1 MFSHKYLPQTDSDI
15 KEMLAASG
23 VSNLEDLYSD
33 VPESLRLKKDYN
45 IPLGKSE
52 AEVRKI
58 FSSLANKDK
67 QLICFGGAGV
77 YDHYIPSVIDYIT
90 SRSEFLT
97 SYTPY
102 QAEISQGTLQYIFEY
117 QSMMSELTGLEV
129 SNASLYD
136 GATATAEAMMT
147 AISVTKKK
155 ARVLLSS
162 TLNPQVVRVVETYA
176 KFHGVNLT
184 MIPEKDGVTDL
195 SFVKQELAIG
205 DIAGVIVP
213 LPNYY
218 GIVEDYSGLA
228 NDVHAAKAVLIMEC
242 VAADLALLKSPGEWG
257 ADIAVGSGQSLGLP
271 MAYGGANVGFFCA
284 REEFLRKIPG
294 RIVGATIDSEGKRAF
309 CLTLQTREQHIRREK
324 ATSNICSNEGMQTL
338 CVAIYLSI
346 MGKRGLQEAAS
357 KSFSGAHY
365 LYEELLKTGKFEKVY
380 DAPFFN
386 EFCLESKINPDK
398 WEKTCEVA
406 GFFGG
411 VRIENTNRIMFA
423 VTELRTK
430 EEMDAL
436 VALAKDM

>member
-1 MFSHKYLPQTDSDI
+1 
-15 KEMLAASG
+15 
-23 VSNLEDLYSD
+23 
-33 VPESLRLKKDYN
+33 
-45 IPLGKSE
+45 
-52 AEVRKI
+52 
-58 FSSLANKDK
+58 
-67 QLICFGGAGV
+67 
-77 YDHYIPSVIDYIT
+77 
-90 SRSEFLT
+90 
-97 SYTPY
+97 
-102 QAEISQGTLQYIFEY
+102 
-117 QSMMSELTGLEV
+117 
-129 SNASLYD
+129 
-136 GATATAEAMMT
+136 
-147 AISVTKKK
+147 
-155 ARVLLSS
+155 
-162 TLNPQVVRVVETYA
+162 
-176 KFHGVNLT
+176 
-184 MIPEKDGVTDL
+184 
-195 SFVKQELAIG
+195 
-205 DIAGVIVP
+205 
-213 LPNYY
+213 
-218 GIVEDYSGLA
+218 
-228 NDVHAAKAVLIMEC
+228 
-242 VAADLALLKSPGEWG
+242 
-257 ADIAVGSGQSLGLP
+257 